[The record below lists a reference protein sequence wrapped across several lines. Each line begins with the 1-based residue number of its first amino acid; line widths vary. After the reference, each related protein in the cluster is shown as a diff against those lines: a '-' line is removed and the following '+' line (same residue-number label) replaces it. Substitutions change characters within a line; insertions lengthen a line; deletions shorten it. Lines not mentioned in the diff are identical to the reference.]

1 MASIPAEY
9 QDLFEKR
16 SFAFVATLLPDGSPH
31 VTPTWVDFDGEHVLV
46 NTIQNNRK
54 DKNLRNDPRITLA
67 IADPENPYRYLSVR
81 GEVVERREEGAREH
95 LDTLAERY
103 TGEAKYPGPGGDQRV
118 VLVIRAD
125 HVSGQSPPSRNS

>member
-1 MASIPAEY
+1 MESIPAEY

-46 NTIQNNRK
+46 NTIRNNRK
-54 DKNLRNDPRITLA
+54 DKNVRNDPRVTLA

-81 GEVVERREEGAREH
+81 GEVVERREDGAREH

-118 VLVIRAD
+118 VLVIRAED
-125 HVSGQSPPSRNS
+125 VSGQSPPSRDN

>member
-1 MASIPAEY
+1 MEPIPSEY
-9 QDLFEKR
+9 LDLFEKR

-46 NTIQNNRK
+46 NTIRNNRK
-54 DKNLRNDPRITLA
+54 DKNIRTDPRITLA

-81 GEVVERREEGAREH
+81 GEVVERREDGAREH
-95 LDTLAERY
+95 LDGLAERY
-103 TGEAKYPGPGGDQRV
+103 TGEATYPGPGGQQRV

-125 HVSGQSPPSRNS
+125 DVSGQSPPSRDS